1 MERLYKNEW
10 MKPQCW
16 AAALVLAVA
25 VPAYAAPELYRW
37 IDADGSVRYT
47 PNPSRVPNARRD
59 TLVRVE
65 PGMAPPPPTAP
76 AGAATPTAI
85 HAPPG
90 EPSADP
96 FDAPDPPRRALAPVP
111 ADEGPSVDAGPPDP
125 VTSAAA
131 AAAAAAPA
139 EPAVETR
146 AAFAPAAEPSS
157 DSAAIEPE
165 SEAPA
170 ASAVAPVEPAAET
183 HAAAAS
189 PAAVSAGSARV
200 ASPSQ
205 AAVAASPQSPEL
217 RSRREELVAQIA
229 EDEEMLK
236 ALISEAP
243 AEDGEP
249 LIDSNELREIARR
262 LPVLQEELR
271 ALDEQSARLEQR

>member
-59 TLVRVE
+59 TLVRVA

-90 EPSADP
+90 EPGADP

-111 ADEGPSVDAGPPDP
+111 TDEGPSVDAGPPDP

-131 AAAAAAPA
+131 AAAAPA

-146 AAFAPAAEPSS
+146 AAFAPAADPSS
-157 DSAAIEPE
+157 DSAPIEPE

-170 ASAVAPVEPAAET
+170 ASAVAPAEPAAET
-183 HAAAAS
+183 HAAAAP
-189 PAAVSAGSARV
+189 PAAVSAGSAGA

-205 AAVAASPQSPEL
+205 AAAAASPQLPEL

>member
-25 VPAYAAPELYRW
+25 VSADAAPELYRW

-90 EPSADP
+90 EPGADP

-125 VTSAAA
+125 VTSAG
-131 AAAAAAPA
+131 AAAAPA

-146 AAFAPAAEPSS
+146 TAFAPAAAPSS
-157 DSAAIEPE
+157 DSAPSEPE

-170 ASAVAPVEPAAET
+170 ASAVAPAEPAAET
-183 HAAAAS
+183 HAAAAP
-189 PAAVSAGSARV
+189 PAAVSAGSAGA

-205 AAVAASPQSPEL
+205 TAAAASPQLPEL

-236 ALISEAP
+236 ALVSEAR
-243 AEDGEP
+243 AEGGEP